1 MKFPSKKHMIL
12 GITLLTLSFGTSCGK
27 KGQLEYQSAQMK
39 LSLTEQTAAL
49 KKIQADSAA
58 LGNLGFYNSPQASH
72 LDQLRAKIKSLRDE
86 TQSLTV
92 EKQTA
97 ISDVALLQK
106 ELDAYRSRYV
116 R

>member
-1 MKFPSKKHMIL
+1 MKFPSKKHITF

-27 KGQLEYQSAQMK
+27 KGQLEYQAAQMK
-39 LSLTEQTAAL
+39 LSLTEQTSAL

-58 LGNLGFYNSPQASH
+58 LGNLGFYNTPQASH
-72 LDQLRAKIKSLRDE
+72 LDQLRAKIKSLREE
-86 TQSLTV
+86 TQNLTA
-92 EKQTA
+92 EKQSA
-97 ISDVALLQK
+97 INDIALIQK